1 MLRLEHFST
10 SNVSFFKWKA
20 QYSVGDFCNV
30 KNSFLVEH
38 FHSGADRGAEDV
50 VGSSS
55 ASVTTT
61 GPRVCL
67 PPGEQVQISMAVAA
81 VPPCWSGAHPWSGAP
96 APSLPPVHP
105 RVAVCHV
112 PAFPAAPPPPPHG
125 SCSYECRGH
134 TTVPPPLRCAIFFD
148 FNISHVC

>member
-1 MLRLEHFST
+1 MRLEHFST

-81 VPPCWSGAHPWSGAP
+81 VPPLLVGG
-96 APSLPPVHP
+96 PPVVGGPGAVPSTGPPSRRCLP
-105 RVAVCHV
+105 RPCV
-112 PAFPAAPPPPPHG
+112 P
-125 SCSYECRGH
+125 RGTPSPSARILFLRVSWAH
-134 TTVPPPLRCAIFFD
+134 DGATPPPLCNFFRL
-148 FNISHVC
+148 